1 MFLVT
6 LGLLLAAIFIIHQY
20 IYGYWKR
27 RGIPY
32 IKPHLIY
39 GNLKGFVNRNESFAL
54 SAANLYYKSEEP
66 AVGVYLFFRPAI
78 LIRDADLAKK
88 VLVTDFQNFY
98 DRGVHSNEESSPV
111 SANLFSLEGK
121 NWKDLRA
128 NLTPTFTSGK
138 LKKMMPEI
146 ELVGNRMEEYLENLI
161 ESGHSIIDM
170 DEVATKYTND
180 VIVSIFFGLDV
191 DSFKD
196 NANIFAQCRDQI
208 NSKDFMINLT
218 MATVF
223 LYPKLFDFL
232 KLYRFSNKFMNMMGD
247 IIQKTIQNREENN
260 IQRNDFLQ
268 MLMQLQKT
276 GELEGEENGKKVKL
290 TMNQIVAQTLL
301 FFIAGSD
308 TTAITI
314 ACCLHELTQNE
325 EVMQKLKEDINK
337 ALEKHNGVICYDS
350 IQEME
355 YLDMVIQEA
364 ARKYPALPVLNRKC
378 TKPFKIPNS
387 DIVIEE
393 DTQLIIS
400 ILGFHRDP
408 KYFPDPMKFEPERFR
423 EGSER
428 YNANAYI
435 PFGDGPRTCIGMRQ
449 AKISA
454 KVAVVR
460 LLTKFQLT
468 ALEKREIVFDN
479 YATSLKAKGGIKLK
493 ISKNIH

>member
-170 DEVATKYTND
+170 DEVATKW
-180 VIVSIFFGLDV
+180 VLVES
-191 DSFKD
+191 
-196 NANIFAQCRDQI
+196 
-208 NSKDFMINLT
+208 
-218 MATVF
+218 
-223 LYPKLFDFL
+223 LY
-232 KLYRFSNKFMNMMGD
+232 
-247 IIQKTIQNREENN
+247 
-260 IQRNDFLQ
+260 
-268 MLMQLQKT
+268 
-276 GELEGEENGKKVKL
+276 
-290 TMNQIVAQTLL
+290 
-301 FFIAGSD
+301 
-308 TTAITI
+308 
-314 ACCLHELTQNE
+314 
-325 EVMQKLKEDINK
+325 
-337 ALEKHNGVICYDS
+337 
-350 IQEME
+350 
-355 YLDMVIQEA
+355 
-364 ARKYPALPVLNRKC
+364 
-378 TKPFKIPNS
+378 
-387 DIVIEE
+387 
-393 DTQLIIS
+393 
-400 ILGFHRDP
+400 
-408 KYFPDPMKFEPERFR
+408 
-423 EGSER
+423 
-428 YNANAYI
+428 
-435 PFGDGPRTCIGMRQ
+435 
-449 AKISA
+449 
-454 KVAVVR
+454 
-460 LLTKFQLT
+460 
-468 ALEKREIVFDN
+468 
-479 YATSLKAKGGIKLK
+479 
-493 ISKNIH
+493 